1 MRKFRYLLYK
11 DYLLLK
17 RDIAGLLLMFLMP
30 AVLVVL
36 MTLLQESTYRVL
48 KDASVP
54 LLLVNKDEGDLGRA
68 IEEEIELSGIFK
80 IDRDIKGVVPTQEQL
95 EREVAG
101 SRYTL
106 GIFIPENTT
115 ETIRKNVV
123 KYVVTAFSGAEELP
137 ALDSVEFV
145 IFVDPTTKVS
155 FYSYIVSTLKERTQK
170 IEFEYILKEVTKQVN
185 NISPIP
191 ISSAGFSGDQVVVDI
206 RSARLLGKNM
216 VPNPVQHNVPAWSLF
231 AVFFI
236 IISLSGSIIRERE
249 EGSFSRL
256 LTMPCSYTEY
266 LLSKAVVFLVVTL
279 LQFGLMLLIGIFVL
293 PWFGLESLN
302 LGSSPLALI
311 LLALSASVA
320 AIGYGIAIGNI
331 ANTFHQS
338 SVFGAISVVIM
349 AAIGGVWVPTF
360 VMSETLRQISKL
372 SPMYWGL
379 SGFLDVFLLDAG
391 VKAILPECLAMLFF
405 GLVCFAIAVIF
416 NYRRRLD
423 V

>member
-1 MRKFRYLLYK
+1 M
-11 DYLLLK
+11 
-17 RDIAGLLLMFLMP
+17 
-30 AVLVVL
+30 
-36 MTLLQESTYRVL
+36 
-48 KDASVP
+48 
-54 LLLVNKDEGDLGRA
+54 
-68 IEEEIELSGIFK
+68 
-80 IDRDIKGVVPTQEQL
+80 
-95 EREVAG
+95 
-101 SRYTL
+101 
-106 GIFIPENTT
+106 
-115 ETIRKNVV
+115 
-123 KYVVTAFSGAEELP
+123 VTAFSGAEELP

-236 IISLSGSIIRERE
+236 IISLSGSIIRNGKKEA
-249 EGSFSRL
+249 FSRL

-302 LGSSPLALI
+302 LGSSPW
-311 LLALSASVA
+311 LS
-320 AIGYGIAIGNI
+320 
-331 ANTFHQS
+331 
-338 SVFGAISVVIM
+338 
-349 AAIGGVWVPTF
+349 
-360 VMSETLRQISKL
+360 
-372 SPMYWGL
+372 
-379 SGFLDVFLLDAG
+379 
-391 VKAILPECLAMLFF
+391 FF
-405 GLVCFAIAVIF
+405 WLCQH
-416 NYRRRLD
+416 L
-423 V
+423 

>member
-266 LLSKAVVFLVVTL
+266 LLSK
-279 LQFGLMLLIGIFVL
+279 
-293 PWFGLESLN
+293 
-302 LGSSPLALI
+302 
-311 LLALSASVA
+311 
-320 AIGYGIAIGNI
+320 
-331 ANTFHQS
+331 
-338 SVFGAISVVIM
+338 
-349 AAIGGVWVPTF
+349 
-360 VMSETLRQISKL
+360 
-372 SPMYWGL
+372 
-379 SGFLDVFLLDAG
+379 
-391 VKAILPECLAMLFF
+391 
-405 GLVCFAIAVIF
+405 
-416 NYRRRLD
+416 
-423 V
+423 